1 MARITA
7 QVLRGQYAGVELTP
21 HRYPNGA
28 FRVSLSSN
36 KAADAVD
43 VFSEDELVN
52 WLRKGYGVRMSGDGV
67 APSIYTSKS
76 VRIQGA

>member
-7 QVLRGQYAGVELTP
+7 NVLRGQHAGVELTP

-36 KAADAVD
+36 KTADAVD
-43 VFSEDELVN
+43 VFNEDELVE
-52 WLRKGYGVRMSGDGV
+52 WLRKGYGVRMSGQSI
-67 APSIYTSKS
+67 APSIYTLKS
-76 VRIQGA
+76 VRIQGS

>member
-43 VFSEDELVN
+43 GS
-52 WLRKGYGVRMSGDGV
+52 LRRVEI
-67 APSIYTSKS
+67 PP
-76 VRIQGA
+76 Q

>member
-1 MARITA
+1 MARFTA

-43 VFSEDELVN
+43 VLNEGDLVD